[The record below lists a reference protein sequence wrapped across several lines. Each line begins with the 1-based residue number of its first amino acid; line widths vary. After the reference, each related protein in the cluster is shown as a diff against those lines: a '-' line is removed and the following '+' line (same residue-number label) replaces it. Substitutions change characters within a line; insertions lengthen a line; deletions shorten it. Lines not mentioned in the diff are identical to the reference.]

1 MLTWAKGPLA
11 HEANTDHL
19 KYEWDTFSKLQ
30 IKNRLSKGSK
40 DKNVYNLM

>member
-11 HEANTDHL
+11 HEATMDHL
-19 KYEWDTFSKLQ
+19 KYELGHLFKIA